1 MSSHEGAIGQYV
13 EKEPAFATRAH
24 ERGHRNPEIETPGPL
39 PPPLRRQRQ
48 RRRRR
53 RLRRRRRQRRRPRR
67 RQRRRRR
74 PGRRRRRRRIR
85 LVVVAFL
92 APKVFRQPASKRRPA
107 RQGRRAHKQAP
118 TDPTSRRARKQ
129 APAGP
134 SGLAGPQASTGRPD
148 GPAGPQACAGRPDR
162 AGGPASKHRPTRR
175 AGGPASKRWPARPGD
190 AGVPDCPGHDKRA
203 RARRAWNA
211 VGPRAVLPP
220 LRDRANEAG
229 VSVKRLRASHPRS
242 PREEND
248 ADRGGPSPQSP
259 LAKRLARQKRDRQGS
274 RSPGPTQR
282 STARSETTEEVS
294 FTDLGSAS

>member
-74 PGRRRRRRRIR
+74 PGRRRRRIR

-134 SGLAGPQASTGRPD
+134 SGLAGPQASTDGVWPD
-148 GPAGPQACAGRPDR
+148 ACRCRLGDLWGPFWGSSR
-162 AGGPASKHRPTRR
+162 
-175 AGGPASKRWPARPGD
+175 RPG
-190 AGVPDCPGHDKRA
+190 K
-203 RARRAWNA
+203 
-211 VGPRAVLPP
+211 
-220 LRDRANEAG
+220 
-229 VSVKRLRASHPRS
+229 
-242 PREEND
+242 
-248 ADRGGPSPQSP
+248 
-259 LAKRLARQKRDRQGS
+259 
-274 RSPGPTQR
+274 TQ
-282 STARSETTEEVS
+282 
-294 FTDLGSAS
+294 